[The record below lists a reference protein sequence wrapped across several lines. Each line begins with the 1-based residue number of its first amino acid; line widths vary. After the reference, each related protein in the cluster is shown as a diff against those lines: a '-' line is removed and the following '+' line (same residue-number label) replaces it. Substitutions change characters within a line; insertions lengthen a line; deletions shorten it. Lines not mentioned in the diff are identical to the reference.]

1 MHGRVPVPGAEDDA
15 TAGART
21 LRLAVTGPYAKGQG
35 GEAGERRVFL
45 QACPSRPLDF
55 LGALGQGK
63 ARHVRARKGGV
74 QESGSDEQGEA
85 FGLS

>member
-1 MHGRVPVPGAEDDA
+1 MMLLLAPCPPDPEARGHGAGGVRLGSVAVFYLHARPV
-15 TAGART
+15 
-21 LRLAVTGPYAKGQG
+21 
-35 GEAGERRVFL
+35 
-45 QACPSRPLDF
+45 PLDF

-85 FGLS
+85 FGLG